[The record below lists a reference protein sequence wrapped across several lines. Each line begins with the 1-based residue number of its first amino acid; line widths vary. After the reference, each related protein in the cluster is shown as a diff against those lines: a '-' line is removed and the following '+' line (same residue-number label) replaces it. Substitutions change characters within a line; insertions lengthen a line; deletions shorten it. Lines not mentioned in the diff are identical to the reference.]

1 MQNASPHESCGLLEL
16 DGDGYSWLP
25 LGALEFP
32 DYANGGLCGA
42 CRVGRYLALATQS
55 TPPLLVLYDPVAARV
70 RARRDM
76 SPAIDLHS
84 VVYHDDTLYVVST
97 GTNEIYAVALDDD
110 DLGEPRLH
118 WRYPGLEYDRDLVH
132 LNGLTAFPQGLIASC
147 FGPRQPDGSWGSEG
161 AIFQVEPYQVIQGV
175 MSQPHTPLYC
185 DGRLFFAESR
195 GHRVHWLGRDENDI
209 WREQGHIAVGGYA
222 RGLALQDHKLWVG
235 LSAPRSISRS
245 KGTRNQG
252 LAPASGPALVC
263 IDLPT
268 GTLTRRR
275 ELTGLGEEIYD
286 LVMLDQE
293 PPSGRL
299 ADALTQ
305 RLVSMRAMLDTV
317 RIDCMKSGE
326 ELGRQTQMLEQERV
340 RTEDLAQT
348 LQIEQVY
355 SANLARQLQRLTASR
370 LWRAARFL
378 RRLARRERYEPDL
391 DRPNAPTSHAM
402 ADIFGRIYR
411 NNLWGSQVSHSGTGS
426 DLEQTAVIRETL
438 PPLLRSLAV
447 RTLLDV
453 PCGDFHW
460 MRTVDLGV
468 DYIGADV
475 VGTLIAANTA
485 RDANEH
491 RRFVV
496 VDIANDD
503 LPCVDLVFCR
513 DLLVHFSFVDALRVI
528 ANLKRSGSTYLL
540 TTTFTARS
548 AHEDIA
554 TGQWRPINLQLPPFN
569 WPAPLRLINEN
580 CTEAGGDWADK
591 SLGLWRLVDI

>member
-25 LGALEFP
+25 LGELEFP
-32 DYANGGLCGA
+32 HYANGGLCGT
-42 CRVGRYLALATQS
+42 CRAGRDLVLATQS
-55 TPPLLVLYDPVAARV
+55 TPPLLVLYDPVAGRV
-70 RARRDM
+70 KARRDM
-76 SPAIDLHS
+76 SPALDLHS

-97 GTNEIYAVALDDD
+97 GTNEIYAVALDGD

-132 LNGLTAFPQGLIASC
+132 LNGLTASPQRLIASC
-147 FGPRQPDGSWGSEG
+147 FGPRQPDGSWGNAG
-161 AIFQVEPYQVIQGV
+161 AIFQVEPYQLIQGAL
-175 MSQPHTPLYC
+175 SQPHSPLYC

-195 GHRVHWLGRDENDI
+195 GHRVHWLQRDDQDA
-209 WREQGHIAVGGYA
+209 WREEGEIAVGGYA
-222 RGLALQDHKLWVG
+222 RGLALQDHTLWVG
-235 LSAPRSISRS
+235 LSAPRAISRS

-252 LAPASGPALVC
+252 LDPGSGAALVG

-268 GTLTRRR
+268 CTLTQRR

-286 LVMLDQE
+286 LLMLDQE
-293 PPSGRL
+293 PPSGRMV
-299 ADALTQ
+299 DVLTQ
-305 RLVSMRAMLDTV
+305 RILSMRVLLDTV
-317 RIDCMKSGE
+317 CTDYVKSGE
-326 ELGRQTQMLEQERV
+326 ELGKYTQMLEQERV
-340 RTEDLAQT
+340 RTEDLAQA
-348 LQIEQVY
+348 LQVEQVY
-355 SANLARQLQRLTASR
+355 SAKLLRQLQTLSASR
-370 LWRAARFL
+370 LWRASRFL
-378 RRLARRERYEPDL
+378 RRLVGREPFEPDL
-391 DRPNAPTSHAM
+391 DRPNAPISHAM

-411 NNLWGSQVSHSGTGS
+411 HNLWVSRVSHSGTGS

-438 PPLLRSLAV
+438 PPLLRSLGV

-468 DYIGADV
+468 DYVGADV
-475 VGTLIAANTA
+475 VLDLIAANTA
-485 RDANEH
+485 RDANAH

-503 LPCVDLVFCR
+503 LPCVDLIFCR

-540 TTTFTARS
+540 TTTFTARTTQ
-548 AHEDIA
+548 ADIA
-554 TGQWRPINLQLPPFN
+554 TGQWRPINLRLPPFN
-569 WPAPLRLINEN
+569 WPAPLRTINEN

-591 SLGLWRLVDI
+591 SLGLWRLVDL